1 VHLDLRAAAGVPEG
15 RADALEAECTRLVA
29 LRVNAVRIVM
39 PDPEGSIFCFD

>member
-1 VHLDLRAAAGVPEG
+1 MPPPLG
-15 RADALEAECTRLVA
+15 RRGGLEAECTRLVA